1 MAQIRRE
8 TPPCTPPIAYDTFTN
23 HNYNVDAVEDKQQ
36 SEEHKVTHSGF
47 LNLGNT
53 CYINAA
59 LQSLAN
65 IPALNDLLMAMVA
78 SQENM
83 E

>member
-8 TPPCTPPIAYDTFTN
+8 TPPRTPPIAYDAFAN
-23 HNYNVDAVEDKQQ
+23 HNYTYNADAVVDKQKSKQ
-36 SEEHKVTHSGF
+36 HKVTHSGF

-65 IPALNDLLMAMVA
+65 IPELNDLLLMA

>member
-8 TPPCTPPIAYDTFTN
+8 TPPRTPPIAYDAFAN
-23 HNYNVDAVEDKQQ
+23 HNYNVDAVLDKQKSKQ
-36 SEEHKVTHSGF
+36 HKVTHSGF

-65 IPALNDLLMAMVA
+65 IPALNNLLLVA
-78 SQENM
+78 SQKNTE
-83 E
+83 

>member
-8 TPPCTPPIAYDTFTN
+8 TPPRTPPIAYDTFAN
-23 HNYNVDAVEDKQQ
+23 HGYNYNVDAVVKKEQ
-36 SEEHKVTHSGF
+36 SKEHEVTHSGF

-65 IPALNDLLMAMVA
+65 IPALNDLLLVA
-78 SQENM
+78 SQKNTE
-83 E
+83 